1 MKKRYLDLMEK
12 ALSAYPYEHI
22 QRYFDDVKEH
32 GLTEHGFPRLTANI
46 GILISHGRRRDLLPI
61 FLEMM
66 KFCCKTIPNVKAA
79 NDFSVREMICCIW
92 EVERSGVADAES
104 LARWRGY
111 LRAIDPLTCYTR
123 VATSMDYNYRNW
135 VLFTAVSEFFR
146 SLDGLC
152 RDDAFLEFQ
161 LRHQLQ
167 FFDENGMYLDNKK
180 TNDRHHPIVY
190 DLVPRGLL
198 SILLEKGYR
207 GEHYQTID
215 AILKK
220 SALLTLDMQSPTGEI
235 AYGGRSNQFVH
246 NEAWLVGICE
256 YEAKR
261 YMREGNLLLASRFAA
276 ARERAIAV
284 MEEWLNKDPIRHI
297 KNRYPT
303 DTGYGCEDYAYFDKY
318 MITVASL
325 LYVAYQICDDSLTA
339 EALPD
344 TEPTVC
350 MTSSRFHKLFL
361 KCGGYG
367 LEFDTDA
374 DPHYDAKGLGRVHRA
389 GAPSPICMSVPATKT
404 PSYRVDREERYD
416 LSLCPAI
423 KGNGEW
429 IFATE
434 EGVGHAV
441 TATSRTNVDTKAT
454 LRYDFFG
461 EKAVTAD
468 YRVNSD
474 GVEIR
479 VWGEGEIAHALP
491 AFAFDGESKPEITA
505 TEHTLTVAYQGWIC
519 RYTTDGSIRDTG
531 KIACNRNGHYR
542 AFLTHGQGQLTVN
555 IEILPIE
562 QSAEG

>member
-22 QRYFDDVKEH
+22 QRYFNDVKEH
-32 GLTEHGFPRLTANI
+32 GLTEHGFPRLTANM

-66 KFCCKTIPNVKAA
+66 EFCCKTIPTVKAA
-79 NDFSVREMICCIW
+79 NDFSVREIIACIW
-92 EVERSGVADAES
+92 EVEKSGVADAES

-111 LRAIDPLTCYTR
+111 LRTIDPMTCYNR

-135 VLFTAVSEFFR
+135 VLFTALSEFFR

-152 RDDAFLEFQ
+152 KDDAFLEFQ

-180 TNDRHHPIVY
+180 SKDRHHPIVY

-198 SILLEKGYR
+198 SILLDMGYR
-207 GEHYQTID
+207 GEHYETID

-220 SALLTLDMQSPTGEI
+220 SALLTLDMQSPTGEL

-246 NEAWLVGICE
+246 NEGWLVGIFE

-261 YMREGNLLLASRFAA
+261 YTREGNHLLASRFAE

-284 MEEWLNKDPIRHI
+284 MEEWLSKDPIRHI

-303 DTGYGCEDYAYFDKY
+303 ETGYGCEGYAYFDKY

-325 LYVAYQICDDSLTA
+325 LYVAYQICDDSITA
-339 EALPD
+339 QAVPD
-344 TEPTVC
+344 VEPSLC
-350 MTSSRFHKLFL
+350 KTSSRFHKLFL

-374 DPHYDAKGLGRVHRA
+374 DPHYEAKGLGRVHRA
-389 GAPSPICMSVPATKT
+389 GAPSAICMSLPATKT
-404 PSYRVDREERYD
+404 PGYKVDSEELYD
-416 LSLCPAI
+416 LSLCPAV
-423 KGNGEW
+423 KKSGEW
-429 IFATE
+429 RFATE
-434 EGVGHAV
+434 DGVGIE
-441 TATSRTNVDTKAT
+441 TMSLSRTETDANAALK
-454 LRYDFFG
+454 YDFFG
-461 EKAVTAD
+461 EKALTAD
-468 YRVNSD
+468 YKVSSD
-474 GVEIR
+474 GVEIK
-479 VWGEGEIAHALP
+479 VHSDGEIAHWLP
-491 AFAFDGESKPEITA
+491 AFSFDGESETEITA
-505 TEHTLTVAYQGWIC
+505 KENVLTVAYRGWIC
-519 RYTTDGSIRDTG
+519 RYTTNGIIRDTG
-531 KIACNRNGHYR
+531 KTARNRNGCYR
-542 AFLTHGQGQLTVN
+542 MFYAEGRNDLTVTVV
-555 IEILPIE
+555 IEK
-562 QSAEG
+562 Q

>member
-22 QRYFDDVKEH
+22 QRYFNDVKEH
-32 GLTEHGFPRLTANI
+32 GLTEHGFPRLTANM

-66 KFCCKTIPNVKAA
+66 EFCCKTIPTVKAA
-79 NDFSVREMICCIW
+79 NDFSVREIIACIW
-92 EVERSGVADAES
+92 EVEKSGVADAES

-111 LRAIDPLTCYTR
+111 LRTIDPMTCYNR

-135 VLFTAVSEFFR
+135 VLFTALSEFFR

-152 RDDAFLEFQ
+152 KDDAFLEFQ

-180 TNDRHHPIVY
+180 SKDRHHPIVY

-198 SILLEKGYR
+198 SILLDMGYR
-207 GEHYQTID
+207 GEHYETID

-220 SALLTLDMQSPTGEI
+220 SALLTLDMQSPTGEL

-246 NEAWLVGICE
+246 NEGWLVGIFE

-261 YMREGNLLLASRFAA
+261 YTREGNLLLASRFAE

-284 MEEWLNKDPIRHI
+284 IEEWLSKDPIRHI

-303 DTGYGCEDYAYFDKY
+303 ETGYGCEGYAYFDKY

-325 LYVAYQICDDSLTA
+325 LYVAYQICDDSITA
-339 EALPD
+339 QAVPD
-344 TEPTVC
+344 VEPSVC
-350 MTSSRFHKLFL
+350 KTSSRFHKLFL

-374 DPHYDAKGLGRVHRA
+374 DPHYEAKGLGRVHRA
-389 GAPSPICMSVPATKT
+389 GAPSAICMSMPATKT
-404 PSYRVDREERYD
+404 PSYKVDSEELYD
-416 LSLCPAI
+416 LSLCPAVK
-423 KGNGEW
+423 KGGEW
-429 IFATE
+429 RFATE
-434 EGVGHAV
+434 DGVGIE
-441 TATSRTNVDTKAT
+441 TMSLFRTETDANAT
-454 LRYDFFG
+454 LKYDFFG
-461 EKAVTAD
+461 EKDLTAD
-468 YRVNSD
+468 YKVDSH
-474 GVEIR
+474 GVAIK
-479 VWGEGEIAHALP
+479 VQGDGEIAHWLP
-491 AFAFDGESKPEITA
+491 AFSFDGESETEITA
-505 TEHTLTVAYQGWIC
+505 KENVLTVAYRGWIC
-519 RYTTDGSIRDTG
+519 RYTTNGIIRDTG
-531 KIACNRNGHYR
+531 KTARNRNGCYR
-542 AFLTHGQGQLTVN
+542 MFYAEGRNDLTVTV
-555 IEILPIE
+555 EIIKK
-562 QSAEG
+562 

>member
-22 QRYFDDVKEH
+22 QRYFNDVKEH
-32 GLTEHGFPRLTANI
+32 GLTEHGFPRLTADM
-46 GILISHGRRRDLLPI
+46 GILISHGRRCDLLPI

-66 KFCCKTIPNVKAA
+66 EFCCKTIPTVKAA
-79 NDFSVREMICCIW
+79 NDFSVREIIACIW
-92 EVERSGVADAES
+92 EVEKSGVADAES

-111 LRAIDPLTCYTR
+111 LRTIDPMTCYNR

-135 VLFTAVSEFFR
+135 VLFTALSEFFR

-152 RDDAFLEFQ
+152 RDDDFLEFQ

-180 TNDRHHPIVY
+180 SKDRHNPMVY

-198 SILLEKGYR
+198 SLLLEMGYR

-220 SALLTLDMQSPTGEI
+220 SALLTLDMQSPTGEL

-246 NEAWLVGICE
+246 NEGWLVGIFE

-261 YMREGNLLLASRFAA
+261 YTREGNHLLASRFAE

-284 MEEWLNKDPIRHI
+284 MEEWLSKDPIRHI

-303 DTGYGCEDYAYFDKY
+303 ETGYGCEGYAYFDKY

-325 LYVAYQICDDSLTA
+325 LYVAYQICDDSITA
-339 EALPD
+339 EAVPD
-344 TEPTVC
+344 VEPSVC

-389 GAPSPICMSVPATKT
+389 GAPSAICMSMPATKT
-404 PSYRVDREERYD
+404 PSYKVDSEELYD
-416 LSLCPAI
+416 LSLCPAV
-423 KGNGEW
+423 KQDGEW
-429 IFATE
+429 RFGTE
-434 EGVGHAV
+434 DGVAIAV
-441 TATSRTNVDTKAT
+441 TDFSHTNAQANAT
-454 LRYDFFG
+454 LCYDFFG
-461 EKAVTAD
+461 ETAVTAD
-468 YRVNSD
+468 YRVDSN
-474 GVEIR
+474 GVEITCR
-479 VWGEGEIAHALP
+479 APGEIGQLLP
-491 AFAFDGESKPEITA
+491 AFDFDGETHTEITA

-519 RYTTDGSIRDTG
+519 RYTTNGTLENLGRT
-531 KIACNRNGHYR
+531 ARNRNGCYQS
-542 AFLTHGQGQLTVN
+542 FLARGEKELTLKV
-555 IEILPIE
+555 EILPL
-562 QSAEG
+562 A